1 MANLGSSAR
10 AALLLLLISGAEI
23 LSSETARGEVV
34 AQAAPEAPTEAATEA
49 PLEASLVI
57 APPPLVAAMAGRLVG
72 HRFFVGD
79 HALILADVAGAG
91 RPWVGVVAA
100 RCGGLWLDTAVA
112 SLRLTG
118 PLARPRL
125 AGPGY
130 LMWAIGRVSPDRSL
144 ALHRLGVLARPAEVP
159 RDRPPPA
166 AGIAPCPPP

>member
-23 LSSETARGEVV
+23 LSSQTARGE
-34 AQAAPEAPTEAATEA
+34 AAANAPAEAPSEA

-57 APPPLVAAMAGRLVG
+57 APPPLIAAMASRLAG
-72 HRFFVGD
+72 HRFLAAD

-91 RPWVGVVAA
+91 RPWVGVVAV
-100 RCGGLWLDTAVA
+100 RCGALWLDTAVT

-130 LMWAIGRVSPDRSL
+130 LMWAIGRLSPDRSL

-159 RDRPPPA
+159 GDRPPPA